1 MTGIEIFTYIF
12 IVSVGLFIGIGIPY
26 AIIREK
32 REFNNGICPICGQKL
47 EHFDNDSQ
55 GGRGYRCPSIKHKY
69 YTWVSYKFIDKNFN
83 K

>member
-1 MTGIEIFTYIF
+1 MALIFAFIYIL
-12 IVSVGLFIGIGIPY
+12 IVAVGLFIGIGLPC

-32 REFNNGICPICGQKL
+32 REFNNGICPICGKKL
-47 EHFDNDSQ
+47 KYFDNDSQ
-55 GGRGYRCPSIKHKY
+55 GGRGYCCPSIKHKY

>member
-1 MTGIEIFTYIF
+1 MTRIEIFTYIL
-12 IVSVGLFIGIGIPY
+12 IVAVVLFIGIGISY

-47 EHFDNDSQ
+47 EYFDNDSQ

-69 YTWVSYKFIDKNFN
+69 YTWVSYSFIDKNFN